1 MSEERLNTNDLEGL
15 KAENGWLRKT
25 ESNHKEESIWT
36 TQEKCLSLECPE
48 KNLGQSRKKRKFREG
63 LDVLCRWTDG
73 LLYLG
78 VIIKVEE
85 KLKKALVRFED
96 SSEYWTLFKDMQRGN
111 MSGGEIVCVKCE
123 NGQSDPPN
131 EIVICDHCNLGYHQ
145 HCHRPK
151 ISSEVL
157 KPEVPW
163 YCRSCIFASTAKKG
177 GAVKKGLYGQVMQQ
191 MKMTLPYDLYTLTWD
206 AQHKFNSEQCYCYCG
221 GPGEWYLKMLQCCRC
236 KQWFHE
242 ACLQCLDFPLLFGDR
257 FYIFV
262 CSVCKGGPE
271 FISRLALKW
280 IDVAHLIMFNLTIQN
295 NKKYFDIDSSII
307 SFLNSNWLLFQLQG
321 EPATVP
327 EDKRREI
334 ILSALHNNR
343 SRFKC
348 GKEIKKKT
356 TLWGLR
362 VHVPPPAPSV
372 ILPATDPLSGNA
384 TFETRGK
391 PKKTRDSTHFSMKK
405 NCMKSF
411 DSSNDSST
419 STNGQKINEMFNGK
433 DAFLAYFVDTC
444 DVVTMLQGKVYATK
458 EVIDIIFNN
467 EESDKEFEP
476 DDNENLLV
484 MDESDNEDIHGL
496 ESVPTLDLLQRK
508 IPKSSSSR
516 CRYSGQCFTSKQ
528 NISDSDDASSRST
541 LDTIIPPPTNFE
553 GINHPFRELDQ
564 PVSST
569 QHSQPMK
576 SQLNEDEFQV
586 FRNGEFIKNVK
597 RRRKRENNTK
607 MTWVNLCGNKRL
619 TVDNGLENSLVS
631 ISKNLNLSRD
641 DLYTSVS
648 NYLGSTNRIT
658 RGEKFRV
665 LARRVT
671 LEGIV
676 QYLIE
681 WGGTP
686 T

>member
-1 MSEERLNTNDLEGL
+1 MSEERLNANDLEGL
-15 KAENGWLRKT
+15 QAENGWLRKT
-25 ESNHKEESIWT
+25 ENNHHEESIWT
-36 TQEKCLSLECPE
+36 TQDKCLSLECPE

-242 ACLQCLDFPLLFGDR
+242 ACLQCLDFPLLYGDR

-271 FISRLALKW
+271 FISRLALKC
-280 IDVAHLIMFNLTIQN
+280 T
-295 NKKYFDIDSSII
+295 
-307 SFLNSNWLLFQLQG
+307 
-321 EPATVP
+321 
-327 EDKRREI
+327 
-334 ILSALHNNR
+334 
-343 SRFKC
+343 
-348 GKEIKKKT
+348 
-356 TLWGLR
+356 
-362 VHVPPPAPSV
+362 
-372 ILPATDPLSGNA
+372 
-384 TFETRGK
+384 
-391 PKKTRDSTHFSMKK
+391 THFSMKK

-419 STNGQKINEMFNGK
+419 STNGQKLMRCSMEAMNRK
-433 DAFLAYFVDTC
+433 
-444 DVVTMLQGKVYATK
+444 
-458 EVIDIIFNN
+458 
-467 EESDKEFEP
+467 
-476 DDNENLLV
+476 
-484 MDESDNEDIHGL
+484 
-496 ESVPTLDLLQRK
+496 RK
-508 IPKSSSSR
+508 IPRSNSSR
-516 CRYSGQCFTSKQ
+516 SRYSKNSGQCLTIKQ
-528 NISDSDDASSRST
+528 NISDSDDASSRNT

-564 PVSST
+564 PLSSSP
-569 QHSQPMK
+569 QSQPMK
-576 SQLNEDEFQV
+576 NQLNEDDFQD
-586 FRNGEFIKNVK
+586 FRNGEFIKKVK

-607 MTWVNLCGNKRL
+607 KTWVNLCGNKRL
-619 TVDNGLENSLVS
+619 AIDNGLENSLVS
-631 ISKNLNLSRD
+631 ISKNLNLSPEN
-641 DLYTSVS
+641 LYTSVS